1 MQRGVVP
8 GTSGADA
15 LHKMPRR
22 EIPAAERDA
31 GVCHG
36 VEEHPL
42 YLLLLIVCL
51 LENLPK
57 KILCSFKFRAELFL
71 PQFTIYGN
79 LKMINQTNPKLNRA
93 AQSATGRP
101 TNYKHSHT

>member
-1 MQRGVVP
+1 MVFTLNRPDQCF
-8 GTSGADA
+8 
-15 LHKMPRR
+15 
-22 EIPAAERDA
+22 EYPAF
-31 GVCHG
+31 
-36 VEEHPL
+36 L
-42 YLLLLIVCL
+42 TLQQKSLLIVCL

-57 KILCSFKFRAELFL
+57 KFLCSFKFRAELFL

-93 AQSATGRP
+93 TQSATGRP